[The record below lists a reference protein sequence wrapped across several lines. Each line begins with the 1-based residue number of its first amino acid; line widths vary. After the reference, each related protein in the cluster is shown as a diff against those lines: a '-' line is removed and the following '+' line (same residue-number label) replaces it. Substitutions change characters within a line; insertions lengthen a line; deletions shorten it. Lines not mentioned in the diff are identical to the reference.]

1 LTGGSANSFNG
12 LNRKLKK
19 RPQQP
24 FPLRHAAGFDA
35 EGLLI
40 VSDKQFAFAYARSTN
55 HLSWFKFKLRT
66 G

>member
-40 VSDKQFAFAYARSTN
+40 VSDKAVKAYLDSYEKRFIP
-55 HLSWFKFKLRT
+55 L
-66 G
+66 